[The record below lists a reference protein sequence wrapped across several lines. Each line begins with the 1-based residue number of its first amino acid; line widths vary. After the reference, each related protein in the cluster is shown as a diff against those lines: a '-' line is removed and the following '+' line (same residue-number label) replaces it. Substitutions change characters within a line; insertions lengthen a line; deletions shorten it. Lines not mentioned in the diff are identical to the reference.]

1 MFWIVVSD
9 IDVAMQCNATRH
21 LEWCKRTLFVAI
33 GSHPNNRNYQ
43 SIFIVEPFSYFRR
56 RQTESF
62 STTAQFSPERE
73 REKCDIDE
81 TVAISNDRSMTFN
94 PKHSIN
100 VTRWHFRKYLSL
112 LSTRIQQLCND
123 VAVGCRPKPFEEKS
137 FPSIQWGNEVQ
148 LQSDKSIDDAF
159 LLRNSDVKQTFVL
172 FSWINQFPA
181 AGKKPEKKTNS
192 KFHEQIN

>member
-21 LEWCKRTLFVAI
+21 SEWCKRTLFVAMAMAI

-43 SIFIVEPFSYFRR
+43 LIFIVESFSYFWR

-62 STTAQFSPERE
+62 SMTAQFSPE

-81 TVAISNDRSMTFN
+81 TVAISNDRSMAFN

-112 LSTRIQQLCND
+112 LSTRVQQLCND
-123 VAVGCRPKPFEEKS
+123 VAVGCRPKPF
-137 FPSIQWGNEVQ
+137 PSIQWGNEVQ
-148 LQSDKSIDDAF
+148 LPNDKSIDDAIVI
-159 LLRNSDVKQTFVL
+159 RNSDVKQTFVL

-181 AGKKPEKKTNS
+181 AEKKSEKKTNS